1 MFQLDFETSFSLSG
15 WKCELITFSFELLK
29 QEDKLIKVCYVMTQ
43 LLKEK
48 SVSMLKGT
56 NSLVYRSVN
65 DDDACCYFQNCVN
78 RSMKLSI
85 WDEQVVNNYLN
96 NNINYRDEIEEMFNN
111 NTNNNLKIEGDFNNS
126 QLEMFHVDQH
136 LNFSSFW
143 SFLAGKYVT
152 D

>member
-1 MFQLDFETSFSLSG
+1 MLCHDSAFEREKRQHVERISSL
-15 WKCELITFSFELLK
+15 I
-29 QEDKLIKVCYVMTQ
+29 
-43 LLKEK
+43 
-48 SVSMLKGT
+48 
-56 NSLVYRSVN
+56 YRSVN

-85 WDEQVVNNYLN
+85 WHEQVVNNYLN